1 MKKMIQ
7 AFAAVPISEAIG
19 RSFGGKTLVGTG
31 VALVTARLVMRSFP
45 GMLVLGAVAG
55 GLNYLQA
62 KKISAVDDAVTALE
76 KSPRAA

>member
-7 AFAAVPISEAIG
+7 AFVAVPISEAIG
-19 RSFGGKTLVGTG
+19 RTFGANTMLGTG
-31 VALVTARLVMRSFP
+31 ATLLTARLVMRSFP

-62 KKISAVDDAVTALE
+62 RKISNAHENPDTPGNVPKTA
-76 KSPRAA
+76 